1 MKISVSQE
9 VKDNAKWRLGDVIAD
24 NSYSELYLIVKDN
37 TGFDTVV
44 TYLGNDMWTTEEGG
58 HLR

>member
-1 MKISVSQE
+1 MRARQE
-9 VKDNAKWRLGDVIAD
+9 SWVDRICVGMAIKTKSGEV
-24 NSYSELYLIVKDN
+24 N